1 MSENPYNIKTT
12 YYIRRGQQ
20 VCAVSTGAKQKTI
33 RPQRNHKRF
42 RGGWDLT
49 KFYTDHER

>member
-1 MSENPYNIKTT
+1 MTENPYNIKTT
-12 YYIRRGQQ
+12 YYRRGQRLR
-20 VCAVSTGAKQKTI
+20 AVSTGAKQKTI
-33 RPQRNHKRF
+33 RPQRNHKRV

>member
-1 MSENPYNIKTT
+1 MSESPYNIKTI
-12 YYIRRGQQ
+12 YYKRGQQ